1 MSNHHKHTHSPYCLN
16 CHYPTAEFDSFC
28 PNCGQKNTDG
38 KTSMHDLWHEFVH
51 SWLHVD
57 GKIFNTLFA
66 IFKPGKLTEQFFKG
80 RHKRYVH
87 PIQLLFVI
95 GGLYILLSIVSTNS
109 IAKTIKTT
117 LNGMRDQALH
127 RKMIERMDT
136 ITSDLVLQNPKS
148 EAYIDTIQNR
158 MVLAAKKDFRS
169 IVENIMNRDTASSFK
184 KGYDLGKN
192 SAENDTLNGK
202 SDEKNKN
209 YQKGKNIGSSFASII
224 WGKRT
229 LKKDTLDNLRLK
241 PMVTNTEL
249 KLGDIDDRPEGIP
262 LLGMYVGFMD
272 IELLTGDELVEKY
285 HPQNWKQTIL
295 LKQTAR
301 FIQDGGNFF
310 GLMYSKMFWGN
321 ILAIFPLSWLMG
333 LLYKKRLMVE
343 HLVFW
348 LHMSSAYFFLNALTM
363 LPNLLGS
370 PIWLTSILGV
380 LAFILFHFVYTPLAL
395 DKYYG
400 EVPNRVLKIFT
411 VIFLDILFGLIATL
425 LSVVVSAAMF

>member
-38 KTSMHDLWHEFVH
+38 KVTLHDLWHEFVH
-51 SWLHVD
+51 SWVHVD

-66 IFKPGKLTEQFFKG
+66 IFNPGKLTEQFFKG
-80 RHKRYVH
+80 RHKRFVH

-95 GGLYILLSIVSTNS
+95 GGLYIFLSIVSTKS

-127 RKMIERMDT
+127 RKMIERIDT
-136 ITSDLVLQNPKS
+136 ITTDLIQLNPKS
-148 EAYIDTIQNR
+148 EAFIDTIQNR
-158 MVLAAKKDFRS
+158 MVTAAKQDFRS
-169 IVENIMNRDTASSFK
+169 IVEDIMNRDSTSSFK
-184 KGYDLGKN
+184 KGYDLGKK
-192 SAENDTLNGK
+192 SAQNDTSKTK
-202 SDEKNKN
+202 SYE
-209 YQKGKNIGSSFASII
+209 KGKPYEKGKAVGSSFASII
-224 WGKRT
+224 WGKRVN
-229 LKKDTLDNLRLK
+229 KKDTVDNLRLK
-241 PMVTNTEL
+241 PMVTDTEL
-249 KLGDIDDRPEGIP
+249 KMGDIDDRPEGIP

-285 HPQNWKQTIL
+285 QPKSWTQTIV

-321 ILAIFPLSWLMG
+321 ILAIFPLSWLMS
-333 LLYKKRLMVE
+333 LVYKKPLMVE

-348 LHMSSAYFFLNALTM
+348 LHMSSAYFLLNALTM
-363 LPNLLGS
+363 LPNLFGS
-370 PIWLTSILGV
+370 SVGLSSILSV
-380 LAFILFHFVYTPLAL
+380 VAFLLFHFVYTPMAL

-411 VIFLDILFGLIATL
+411 IIFLDIIFGLIATL
-425 LSVVVSAAMF
+425 LSVVFSAAMF